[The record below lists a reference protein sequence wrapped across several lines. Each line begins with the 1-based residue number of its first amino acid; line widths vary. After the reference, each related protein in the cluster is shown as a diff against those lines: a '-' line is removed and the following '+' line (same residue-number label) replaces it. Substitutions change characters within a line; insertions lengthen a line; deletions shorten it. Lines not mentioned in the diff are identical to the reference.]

1 MTAPTVLVVGA
12 GISGLACARALRTA
26 GNGIDVRVV
35 GRARGPGGRM
45 ATRRLHDRPV
55 DLGAA
60 YFTVPSGSAF
70 GRVADGWHE
79 RGLARPWTDTFQVV
93 DAASYRSTSPR
104 SADARSASA
113 RSADS
118 TVGTPTTGPLRH
130 AAPAGLRSLVADL
143 ADELIRDFAV
153 GIDLEHHVSRIT
165 VDGTVDGERF
175 DAVVLAMPDPQAKR
189 MLDPAAPASAL
200 LEGAAAWEPT
210 LAVALGFP
218 SRNWPTGFHGAFIE
232 NSPVLSFV
240 ADDGDRR
247 GDDAPV
253 LVAHTTAAFAR
264 NHLEHPVAAGDEVA
278 RAVTDALGLDTPPD
292 WTHVHRWSFAR
303 PASTHPEPYL
313 WAGGVG
319 VCGDGW
325 GPRSSVS
332 QAWASG
338 DALGREVA
346 GSLG

>member
-26 GNGIDVRVV
+26 GTGIDVRVV
-35 GRARGPGGRM
+35 DRARRPGGRM

-70 GRVADGWHE
+70 ERVADGWHE
-79 RGLARPWTDTFQVV
+79 RGLTRPWTDTFQVV
-93 DAASYRSTSPR
+93 DATSLR
-104 SADARSASA
+104 SAGARAA
-113 RSADS
+113 GS
-118 TVGTPTTGPLRH
+118 TAGTSTTGPLRS
-130 AAPAGLRSLVADL
+130 AAPAGLRSLVTDL

-153 GIDLEHHVSRIT
+153 GIHLEHDVSRIA

-200 LEGAAAWEPT
+200 LDGAAVWEPT
-210 LAVALGFP
+210 LAVVLGFP
-218 SRNWPTGFHGAFIE
+218 AREWPAGFHGAFIE

-247 GDDAPV
+247 GDGAPV
-253 LVAHTTAAFAR
+253 LVAHTSAAFAR
-264 NHLEHPVAAGDEVA
+264 NHVEHPVAAGDEVA

-292 WTHVHRWSFAR
+292 WTYVHRWSFAR
-303 PASTHPEPYL
+303 PVSTHPEPYL

-319 VCGDGW
+319 VCGDAW

-346 GSLG
+346 RSLG